1 MLPMMLAKKIMDL
14 TEQELIQVLRQLE
27 MQEREAYEALKEKI
41 EDL

>member
-1 MLPMMLAKKIMDL
+1 MLAKKIMDL